1 MNYIR
6 ACEEIQNLLEMRGVH
21 CEYTKHAFS
30 GEKWDMLS
38 LIYMGIGK
46 NIFSLELKNLGDD
59 RNCFE
64 KEFIFS
70 INFHVKL
77 INAPQ

>member
-46 NIFSLELKNLGDD
+46 NIFSLELKNLGLTGTVLK
-59 RNCFE
+59 RNSSFQ
-64 KEFIFS
+64 
-70 INFHVKL
+70 L
-77 INAPQ
+77 ISM